1 MAEIITLSVGDLD
14 TNCYIV
20 FDPNTLQGFVVDPAD
35 EALKILS
42 AIKENNINIT
52 HILMT
57 HGHFD
62 HMLALSELKEKTGAK
77 VYIHSLDAQK
87 LKSKVDSLFFHM
99 YSGEFPSVDAD
110 FLLNGGETLSI
121 GKMNVSVIHTPGH
134 TAGSVCYDVDG
145 LLISGDT
152 LFCNSCGRFDFP
164 DSNQRQLFNSLRTLY
179 ELEGDRTVYSGHGE
193 STDLSTERIFNPYL
207 RQAMSI

>member
-1 MAEIITLSVGDLD
+1 MAQIITLCVGALD

-20 FDPNTLQGFVVDPAD
+20 FDSETRKGFVVDPAD
-35 EALKILS
+35 DVSRILS

-62 HMLALSELKEKTGAK
+62 HMLALSELKEETGAK
-77 VYIHSLDAQK
+77 VYIHTLDAPK
-87 LKSKVDSLFFHM
+87 LKSEVDSLFFHM
-99 YSGEFPSVDAD
+99 YSGKFPSVDAD
-110 FLLNGGETLSI
+110 VLLNGGEALTI
-121 GKMNVSVIHTPGH
+121 GDMIVSVIHTPGH

-152 LFCNSCGRFDFP
+152 LFCNSCGRVDFP
-164 DSNQRQLFNSLRTLY
+164 DSDPRQMLESLRTLY
-179 ELEGDRTVYSGHGE
+179 ELSGDREVYSGHGG
-193 STDLSTERIFNPYL
+193 STLLSTERQFNPYL